1 MRSSIYGI
9 PTRLSC
15 NFSFTQNFISS
26 RPFVLCII
34 SWKRGL
40 DRSLLRF
47 PLSASLLRDSL
58 LRVVHSTIFIE
69 RDSIENKISYSCT
82 HRFIDGNKSKMDNE
96 ERRFLEGIKFE
107 FQSAGN
113 KRKKNRRRKVERSIV
128 RNCFRGKILV
138 LFPTFL
144 LDRPVR
150 IIVVRLFITMLV
162 TIKNNDRRGSDES
175 LARRQNIKFG
185 ISRERERE
193 QGMNSLPICRTV

>member
-1 MRSSIYGI
+1 MQVLIRREEIYADI
-9 PTRLSC
+9 DLFRAIYAVFDIRNPRLSC

-26 RPFVLCII
+26 RPSVLCII

-107 FQSAGN
+107 F
-113 KRKKNRRRKVERSIV
+113 
-128 RNCFRGKILV
+128 
-138 LFPTFL
+138 
-144 LDRPVR
+144 
-150 IIVVRLFITMLV
+150 
-162 TIKNNDRRGSDES
+162 
-175 LARRQNIKFG
+175 
-185 ISRERERE
+185 
-193 QGMNSLPICRTV
+193 